1 MDSIFHS
8 GRVGINMDR
17 PDESLV
23 VHGNIKISGHLVQP
37 SDSRAKQEISELD
50 TSEQLRNVQ
59 KIRVVKY
66 RYEPEFALHSGL
78 VEPGERVQE
87 IIDTGVIAQ
96 EVQQVLPDAVREGG
110 SIILPSGQV
119 IDNFLHV
126 NKVRYIFFLFMFSLL

>member
-8 GRVGINMDR
+8 GRVGINTDR

-59 KIRVVKY
+59 KIRVVK
-66 RYEPEFALHSGL
+66 
-78 VEPGERVQE
+78 
-87 IIDTGVIAQ
+87 
-96 EVQQVLPDAVREGG
+96 
-110 SIILPSGQV
+110 
-119 IDNFLHV
+119 
-126 NKVRYIFFLFMFSLL
+126 